1 MKDDFDSTNKHISRY
16 EDPMWDES
24 TEELRHRLVS
34 VKRVSRNNFKKHS
47 WKVLDNK
54 KQVMLLDSDSFSDSV
69 VEFLLKP
76 EGISTIIRLYK
87 EGKNEEAIVT
97 ALNSLPLH

>member
-16 EDPMWDES
+16 EDPMWDEKI
-24 TEELRHRLVS
+24 EELRHRLIS
-34 VKRVSRNNFKKHS
+34 VKRTSRNNFKKHS

-54 KQVMLLDSDSFSDSV
+54 KQVMLLDSDSFSDPV

-76 EGISTIIRLYK
+76 EGISAIIRLYK
-87 EGKNEEAIVT
+87 EGKSEEEIIV
-97 ALNSLPLH
+97 ALNALSL